1 MRPVIARSFG
11 ALLAGA
17 AGALVAWTIGGTS
30 VDATRLLPADLGPAD
45 ALVLSGK
52 DAPLVV
58 RNSEGRIGWSEDSTA
73 RAWSVGCVQLDP
85 VIKAILATDR
95 YTEERKTFEQE
106 AQSQGET
113 FEQRDKALRAKYPD
127 IKADDPN
134 FNQARDEFVA
144 LQQEFEK
151 WRLALQQIQSKH
163 MAEQIEKAYRE
174 MLSAL
179 EVVADRRRID
189 LVFRFIPA
197 DRPFEAGDVGAVMVA
212 VQARPFLRHPQGM
225 DLTDDIFKEL
235 GLQRP
240 DR

>member
-1 MRPVIARSFG
+1 MRRVLTQSLA
-11 ALLAGA
+11 ALIAGA
-17 AGALVAWTIGGTS
+17 AGALIAWTIGGTR

-45 ALVLSGK
+45 ALILSGK

-58 RNSEGRIGWSEDSTA
+58 RNSDGHIGWSDDATA
-73 RAWSVGCVQLDP
+73 RAWSVGCVHIDP
-85 VIKAILATDR
+85 IIKSILATDR
-95 YTEERKTFEQE
+95 YTDERRTFEQE
-106 AQSQGET
+106 AQSQGEV

-127 IKADDPN
+127 IKQDDPN

-151 WRLALQQIQSKH
+151 WRLALQQIQAKH

-179 EVVADRRRID
+179 EVVADRRRVD
-189 LVFRFIPA
+189 LVFRFVPA

-240 DR
+240 ER

>member
-1 MRPVIARSFG
+1 MRKLLAQSFG
-11 ALLAGA
+11 AVIAGA
-17 AGALVAWTIGGTS
+17 TGALVVWTLGGDR
-30 VDATRLLPADLGPAD
+30 VDATRLMPADLGPAD

-58 RNSEGRIGWSEDSTA
+58 RNSDGRIGWSDDSTA

-95 YTEERKTFEQE
+95 YLEERKTFEQE

-151 WRLALQQIQSKH
+151 WRLALQQIQAKH